1 MGGMIEKQEK
11 RCYNKPKQI
20 LGKEITV
27 MEEQKKAAETET
39 VKEEPKKRGEDEKS
53 TDDLEAFIE
62 EQGIQL
68 RY

>member
-1 MGGMIEKQEK
+1 
-11 RCYNKPKQI
+11 
-20 LGKEITV
+20 
-27 MEEQKKAAETET
+27 MEDKKNYPETE
-39 VKEEPKKRGEDEKS
+39 KEPEEKKTPVRGEDEKS